1 MQIKLSLLDINL
13 TSPEKFVFFF
23 FFFKFVLSK
32 TAEEK
37 YYSSTVTIYESSNFE
52 NTMQFQKL
60 IQN

>member
-13 TSPEKFVFFF
+13 TTPEKFFFF

-37 YYSSTVTIYESSNFE
+37 YYSSTVTVYESSNFE